1 MCKCLYV
8 LRTHTNTFAPLFS
21 KQSAHDMC
29 VCMRAVANIHF
40 FVPISFKRQT
50 HAYNDFWVLV
60 HTRYAH
66 ALLRHVFSF
75 FRFVS
80 CTFWQ
85 FVVGSVSFFPC
96 VFGKCVCMC
105 VCVFV
110 QCIWRAADTY
120 QLTLSINQFMNVC
133 VSFTIF
139 EQTCHRQMDILLC
152 DMMAFPSMNCR
163 LSAPMLYTCVPL
175 KLRV

>member
-66 ALLRHVFSF
+66 ALLRHVFF
-75 FRFVS
+75 FLSLRFVYVLTICCWFGFLFS
-80 CTFWQ
+80 MCLWQ
-85 FVVGSVSFFPC
+85 MC
-96 VFGKCVCMC
+96 VHVW

-139 EQTCHRQMDILLC
+139 EQTCHRQMDIYIFCCVIWWLFHRWIAAYPRLC
-152 DMMAFPSMNCR
+152 CTHAFH
-163 LSAPMLYTCVPL
+163 
-175 KLRV
+175 